1 MALSGW
7 DALALP
13 LSQCGK
19 IGGETYRR
27 EENALTDILGFTL
40 STSGGF
46 RPSLIGSH
54 WSSWFSLQSMTCY
67 PCPSVPGIQRPAELP
82 RLTH

>member
-27 EENALTDILGFTL
+27 EENALTDILGFTVYFRRL
-40 STSGGF
+40 SPFSD
-46 RPSLIGSH
+46 
-54 WSSWFSLQSMTCY
+54 WFSL
-67 PCPSVPGIQRPAELP
+67 VLLVFPAEYDLLP
-82 RLTH
+82 LPLGTWDPETC